1 MNFKELMLQKN
12 FIILDG
18 GMGTAIQK
26 SGLQT
31 DGVPE
36 ELNITNPD
44 AIIAIHRSF
53 IDAGSDI
60 IYTNTFGANACKIK
74 NSTYSVEQLVTA
86 GVKNARTA
94 CQGTNA
100 LVALDVGSTGQLLEP
115 TGYFSFDEAYD
126 VFKEQIIA
134 GKDADLIVIE
144 TMTDL
149 TEIRAAVLAAKENSD
164 LPIICTM
171 SFEKN
176 MRTFTGCS
184 VSAAAL
190 TLQGLG
196 VDALGI
202 NCSLGA
208 DEMYPL
214 IEELSKY
221 TYLPIVVKPNA
232 GLPDPKTGA
241 YSITAEKFAE
251 QIADLIPLG
260 IRITGGCCGTTP
272 DFIRAISNKLAS
284 KSPNT
289 DKHDIP
295 CAVCSSTKTV
305 IINRPTIIGE
315 RLNPTGKKIL
325 KEALVN
331 HNIDYILRQA
341 TEQVDA
347 GAEILDLN
355 VGIPGVD
362 EKSLML
368 DVLKELQCVVDAP
381 IQIDSSSPDVI
392 EATLRRYSG
401 KAIVNSVN
409 GKEESLNSILPLV
422 KKYGAAVVALTL
434 DENGIPKTCA
444 ERLKIAE
451 KIISRATALG
461 IPEQD
466 IFVDCLTLTVS
477 AEQDAVFET
486 LNALHTIKQKYKCK
500 TVLGVSN
507 ISFGLPSR
515 EKLNS
520 TFLTAAMT
528 LGLDL
533 PIMNPND
540 NAMASAVR
548 AFRVLNG
555 SDAGSI
561 EYINSYAN
569 ISNTVIN
576 KPTNTSSIDLT
587 SAIIGGYKTEA
598 AQLTQQMLETTD
610 SMQIVDMYLIPAL
623 DKVGADFESGKTFL
637 PQLIMSATTAQA
649 AFDVIKK
656 HLSATSSGS
665 ISKGKI
671 ILATVKGDI
680 HDIGKNIVK
689 VLLEN
694 YGYTVIDLGKDVDS
708 MKIVRT
714 AIELDIKLVGLSA
727 LMTTTLK
734 SMEEAIRLLRENN
747 VDCKVMVG
755 GAVVTEDY
763 AKSIGADYYSENAKC
778 SVDIARE
785 VFGC

>member
-1 MNFKELMLQKN
+1 MNFKELLQKD

-26 SGLQT
+26 IGLQT
-31 DGVPE
+31 DGIPE
-36 ELNITNPD
+36 ELNITSAD
-44 AIIAIHRSF
+44 SIIAIHRSF

-60 IYTNTFGANACKIK
+60 IYTNTFGANACKMK
-74 NSTYSVEQLVTA
+74 NSTYSVEQLVKS
-86 GVKNARTA
+86 GVKNARIA
-94 CQGTNA
+94 CQGTDT
-100 LVALDVGSTGQLLEP
+100 LVALDIGPTGQLLEP
-115 TGYFSFDEAYD
+115 TGYFSFDEAYN

-149 TEIRAAVLAAKENSD
+149 TETRAAILAAKENSD

-184 VSAAAL
+184 VSAAAI

-241 YSITAEKFAE
+241 YSITAERFAE

-260 IRITGGCCGTTP
+260 IRIVGGCCGTTP

-284 KSPNT
+284 KSPNK

-325 KEALVN
+325 KEALIN

-355 VGIPGVD
+355 VGIPAVD

-368 DVLKELQCVVDAP
+368 DVLKELQCVVDVP
-381 IQIDSSSPDVI
+381 IQIDSSSPEVI
-392 EATLRRYSG
+392 EAALRRYNG

-451 KIISRATALG
+451 KIILRATALG

-540 NAMASAVR
+540 DAMTSAVR

-555 SDAGSI
+555 SDSGSV
-561 EYINSYAN
+561 EYINAYAN
-569 ISNTVIN
+569 TSDTVIN

-610 SMQIVDMYLIPAL
+610 SMQIVDMHLIPAL

-656 HLSATSSGS
+656 HMSATSSGS

-708 MKIVRT
+708 IKIVRT
-714 AIELDIKLVGLSA
+714 AIELDIKLIGLSA

-734 SMEEAIRLLRENN
+734 SMGEVIRLLKENN

-755 GAVVTEDY
+755 GAVVTEEY
-763 AKSIGADYYSENAKC
+763 ANFIGADYYSENAKC